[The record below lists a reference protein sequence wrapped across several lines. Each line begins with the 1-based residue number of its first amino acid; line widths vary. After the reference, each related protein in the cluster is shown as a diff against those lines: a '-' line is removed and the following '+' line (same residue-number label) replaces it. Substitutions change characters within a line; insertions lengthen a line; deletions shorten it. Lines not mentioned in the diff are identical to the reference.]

1 MGKINRKFI
10 IILLLVLLLAG
21 ALGGGVYWVNAQ
33 KTIYTDQAEISAP
46 VIALS
51 PEVPGPLEQ
60 VMVNPGDKVKADTV
74 VARVDDQL
82 VKTKAAGIIVETQT
96 ELGKI
101 FNPGQAVATM
111 IIPEDLRVIG
121 HIDENNGLSQIQIGQ
136 RVIFTVDTFGSK
148 QYVGMVDEISQTS
161 RQSDVVF
168 NISGSRQIKQFDVKV
183 RFNTDQYPELKN
195 GMSAKVWIYKK

>member
-51 PEVPGPLEQ
+51 PEVSGPLEQ
-60 VMVNPGDKVKADTV
+60 IMVNPGDKVKADTV

-111 IIPEDLRVIG
+111 IIPENLRVIG

-148 QYVGMVDEISQTS
+148 QYVGTVDEISQTS

-168 NISGSRQIKQFDVKV
+168 NISGSRQVKQFDVKV

>member
-60 VMVNPGDKVKADTV
+60 VMVNPGDKVNADTV

-136 RVIFTVDTFGSK
+136 RVIFTVDTFGSR

-168 NISGSRQIKQFDVKV
+168 NISGSRQVKQFDVKV